1 MSGIL
6 ERAFEIRERMD
17 PELLELRRKAHETQ
31 QDIAGLTHE
40 QLGIL
45 ESVDNFLRGES
56 IVSDFDREQSEV
68 FLLTTPKQDAG

>member
-6 ERAFEIRERMD
+6 ERAFEIRESTD
-17 PELLELRRKAHETQ
+17 PELFELRRKAHETQ

-40 QLGIL
+40 QLGTL
-45 ESVDNFLRGES
+45 ENFDNFLKGES

-68 FLLTTPKQDAG
+68 FLLTTPKQEIR